1 MKLRFIK
8 ERDDDNTHDNT
19 IVNMETVADYLPDIL
34 EDFEGFLR
42 ACGFQFSGSL
52 QIINET
58 ESDNED

>member
-8 ERDDDNTHDNT
+8 ERDGDNTHDNT

-34 EDFEGFLR
+34 ENFECFLR

-58 ESDNED
+58 ESNNED